1 MFAIKKSGM
10 ARVNAVTEK
19 FESMVKEIEQGLI
32 EMFEEKMTLNTQIED
47 LKNQVTDINCDIT
60 AATRSLDK
68 FKTLV

>member
-1 MFAIKKSGM
+1 MFAKKSGM
-10 ARVNAVTEK
+10 ARVKAITEQ

-32 EMFEEKMTLNTQIED
+32 EMFNEKTELNNQIEY

-68 FKTLV
+68 FKELM